1 MARRKSG
8 NPLAGGAD
16 PGLDIS
22 SLIDV
27 AFLLLIYFIVTT
39 TLTKQEADLGLV
51 LPGVAANKSSPVKM
65 DQMRIQITADQA
77 VLVNDEAVDSDPNDR
92 RLPNLTER
100 LERYAAS
107 AELAGSEAM
116 VIIDCAG
123 ETPEQRFVDV
133 LNACAKAGL
142 KNVSLTD

>member
-1 MARRKSG
+1 M
-8 NPLAGGAD
+8 AGGAD
-16 PGLDIS
+16 PALDIS

-51 LPGVAANKSSPVKM
+51 LPGVASETSDPVEV
-65 DQMRIQITADQA
+65 DQMTVRIDADQG
-77 VLVNDEAVDSDPNDR
+77 VFVNDELTDSDVNDR

-107 AELAGSEAM
+107 AALAESEAM
-116 VIIDCAG
+116 VIVDCADDA
-123 ETPEQRFVDV
+123 PEQRFVDV

-142 KNVSLTD
+142 KNVSLTQ